1 MNIDD
6 MLKLENQLC
15 FPLYACSREITKA
28 YTPLLSELN
37 LTYTQYL
44 VMMVLWEERHLSVKE
59 ICNKLYLDSGTL
71 TPLLKK
77 LEAKELVTRKRD
89 PEDERSVIISLTEN
103 GQALREKAKSVP
115 VNMAAQVEMTEEEFK
130 VIHRLLYRIIN
141 KLHD

>member
-1 MNIDD
+1 
-6 MLKLENQLC
+6 
-15 FPLYACSREITKA
+15 
-28 YTPLLSELN
+28 
-37 LTYTQYL
+37 
-44 VMMVLWEERHLSVKE
+44 MMVLWEERHLSVKE

-130 VIHRLLYRIIN
+130 VMHRLLYRIIN

>member
-44 VMMVLWEERHLSVKE
+44 VMMVLWEERQLTVKE

-89 PEDERSVIISLTEN
+89 PEDERSVIISLTERKN
-103 GQALREKAKSVP
+103 SRSCIGFCIELSISF
-115 VNMAAQVEMTEEEFK
+115 MTNTLVQE
-130 VIHRLLYRIIN
+130 RLL
-141 KLHD
+141 LCL

>member
-15 FPLYACSREITKA
+15 FPLYACSRKITKA

-44 VMMVLWEERHLSVKE
+44 VMMVLWEERQLSVKE
-59 ICNKLYLDSGTL
+59 ICNKLYLDSGTI

-130 VIHRLLYRIIN
+130 VMHRLLYRIIN